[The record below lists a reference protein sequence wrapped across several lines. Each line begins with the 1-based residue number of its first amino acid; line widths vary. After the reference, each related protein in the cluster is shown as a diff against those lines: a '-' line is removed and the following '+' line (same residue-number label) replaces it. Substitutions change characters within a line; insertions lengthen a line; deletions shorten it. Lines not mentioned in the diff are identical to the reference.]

1 MASVVRSAVVGPRE
15 CDGGKWQCASGVVPC
30 QDKTSKV
37 LVHMYYQYMNTDEF
51 RTGRHVVYKL
61 QAHIVLLPKYRREV
75 MTERVTLCL
84 GDAFSEICDRY

>member
-1 MASVVRSAVVGPRE
+1 
-15 CDGGKWQCASGVVPC
+15 
-30 QDKTSKV
+30 
-37 LVHMYYQYMNTDEF
+37 MYYQYMNTDEF